1 MTNTLK
7 TVTSPEGVRFQV
19 MSRRTLGQLV
29 GALALT
35 LGGPMHAAA
44 AQADAAE
51 ELDAV
56 APVPEFPLGRPAN
69 AILVA
74 EGDCKAFR
82 DVFRAV
88 LKGFESLGLTNPPAS
103 PASAA
108 SPEAPSLARL
118 WSDAVARSESE
129 TASVAERAERLR
141 FLPDGLFDCG
151 FDPRRAVDVRRA
163 VSERIADPG
172 AVDLI
177 FVLGELPARE
187 LLPVAGGIPMVVLS
201 SDDLEAGFGAEHEN
215 LHVARVTGRFARQTE
230 VFHEV
235 RPFGH
240 LALLASEARLASAGE
255 DEIREAC
262 ERLGVRF
269 ETVTYPERGDG
280 SRGDFDAFMRGLERV
295 RDAGCDAVVLPWF
308 FAEDDD
314 FPTVVDFLV
323 RNGIVAFSQAGGD
336 FVARGILLGAGTESI
351 EGYGLFEADV
361 VERILSGETPSSIR
375 QTFTQR
381 GRLVVNLVTAMRMG
395 WRPPFGLLVSVERA
409 YAAQS
414 R

>member
-1 MTNTLK
+1 M
-7 TVTSPEGVRFQV
+7 
-19 MSRRTLGQLV
+19 
-29 GALALT
+29 
-35 LGGPMHAAA
+35 
-44 AQADAAE
+44 
-51 ELDAV
+51 
-56 APVPEFPLGRPAN
+56 
-69 AILVA
+69 
-74 EGDCKAFR
+74 
-82 DVFRAV
+82 
-88 LKGFESLGLTNPPAS
+88 
-103 PASAA
+103 
-108 SPEAPSLARL
+108 
-118 WSDAVARSESE
+118 
-129 TASVAERAERLR
+129 
-141 FLPDGLFDCG
+141 
-151 FDPRRAVDVRRA
+151 
-163 VSERIADPG
+163 
-172 AVDLI
+172 DLI

-323 RNGIVAFSQAGGD
+323 RNGIVAFSQAG
-336 FVARGILLGAGTESI
+336 TESV